1 MDILVVGGGGREH
14 ALVWKISQSSRAG
27 RIYCAPGN
35 PGISKIAECVEIAA
49 DDIQAL
55 LSFAKSK
62 KIGMTVVGPEAP
74 LSAGIV
80 DAFKRA
86 GLKIFGPTREA
97 AELESSKVFA
107 KDFCVRYNIPTAR
120 AESFT
125 DPQEA
130 KRFLLNFSF
139 PAVVKADGL
148 ASGKGVVI
156 CRNIDEASRAVDDM
170 MVAAKF
176 GSSGKRIIIEEFL
189 RGVEASFI
197 AICDG
202 NHVLPLDG
210 SQDHK
215 AAYDGDLGPNT
226 GGMGAI
232 SPAGVLTGKMVEKVM
247 EKIILP
253 TSRGM
258 VTEGRPFVGVLYAGL
273 MIDGDD
279 AKVLEYNVRFGDPET
294 QALLMRLK
302 TDIVEIFD
310 AAITGDLDKVSMT
323 WDPRHAVCV
332 VMAAQGYPGDCR
344 KGAVISGLDEA
355 GDLPDTFVFHAGTKL
370 VDGDVTTNGGRV
382 LGVTALGS
390 DAGSAIKNVYD
401 AVSKISFEG
410 GFFRKD
416 IGSKSIK
423 G

>member
-27 RIYCAPGN
+27 KIYCAPGN
-35 PGISKIAECVEIAA
+35 PGISKIAECVEIAS
-49 DDIQAL
+49 DDVQGL

-74 LSAGIV
+74 LAAGIV

-86 GLKIFGPTREA
+86 GLKIFGPTKEA
-97 AELESSKVFA
+97 AELESSKAFA
-107 KDFCVRYNIPTAR
+107 KDFCVRYNIPTAK
-120 AESFT
+120 AKSFT
-125 DPQEA
+125 DPQVA
-130 KRFLLNFSF
+130 KEFLLSFSF
-139 PAVVKADGL
+139 PAVIKADGL
-148 ASGKGVVI
+148 ASGKGVII
-156 CRNIDEASRAVDDM
+156 CKNIDEASRAVDEMLVDS
-170 MVAAKF
+170 KF
-176 GSSGKRIIIEEFL
+176 GSSGKKIVIEEFL

-232 SPAGVLTGKMVEKVM
+232 SPARVLTRKMAEKVM
-247 EKIILP
+247 EKIMLP

-310 AAITGDLDKVSMT
+310 AAITGDLNRVPMT

-332 VMAAQGYPGDCR
+332 VMAAQGYPGDYR
-344 KGAVISGLDEA
+344 KGDVISGLNEA

-370 VDGDVTTNGGRV
+370 VDGDVTTSGGRV

-390 DAGSAIKNVYD
+390 DAGSAIRNAYD